1 MFNSFKHKGR
11 LLTGLYIA
19 IGIALVFSLIS
30 LFDIFHGTRLQ
41 LSDKLFQGTAVNK
54 SPEPVDDI
62 VIVGI
67 DDKSLEQLGYLT
79 SWPRTYYA
87 QVIDALASAGARVIA
102 FDMLFSEPTPDD
114 EALAASMNNAGN
126 VIIPFVYNV
135 MPPGTG
141 SEGRDFTITDT
152 IRPLPVIE
160 ESAAAIGHAVV
171 FPDDDGI
178 IRRLPVMITNN
189 NLTEPSLALTT
200 VSAYL
205 RRPQVIESPVEDN
218 RLTFAGR
225 SVPLDAS
232 ECMYINYTTADSSRL
247 NFKEIPFFD
256 VMQGRY
262 LTEEVRDKIVVIGA
276 TATGISD
283 KFWTPVGKLM
293 NGVELHASAMQTLL
307 SGRFLR
313 TVSPLVDIFV
323 IFLFVFLCS
332 LAVVHLRVL
341 WAALSAIFICGAYL
355 LATFLCFDKGLIL
368 NMFHPTLAVVGTFI
382 GMNIYTVIYER
393 SEKMKIT
400 RTFGRFISPPV
411 VDKILASTKLDDLNL
426 EGESREVTVLF
437 ADARRF
443 TSISE
448 NIRSNLVFKL
458 LNTYLTIIID
468 NVLKYGGIVN
478 KFGGDSILAV
488 WNAPLESENHALLAV
503 RAAVDT
509 QRALLDLH
517 RDESHLFGAEFGIG
531 INTGEA
537 IVGNLG
543 SKDRM
548 EYTAIGDVVNVAAR
562 LAAASPGGRIWL
574 GVNTYLEVEH
584 YITARQLSPQ
594 KLKGRH
600 ESVLAYEITD
610 FKGCTHQDADSLEKN
625 LVG

>member
-1 MFNSFKHKGR
+1 
-11 LLTGLYIA
+11 
-19 IGIALVFSLIS
+19 
-30 LFDIFHGTRLQ
+30 
-41 LSDKLFQGTAVNK
+41 
-54 SPEPVDDI
+54 
-62 VIVGI
+62 
-67 DDKSLEQLGYLT
+67 
-79 SWPRTYYA
+79 
-87 QVIDALASAGARVIA
+87 
-102 FDMLFSEPTPDD
+102 
-114 EALAASMNNAGN
+114 
-126 VIIPFVYNV
+126 
-135 MPPGTG
+135 
-141 SEGRDFTITDT
+141 
-152 IRPLPVIE
+152 
-160 ESAAAIGHAVV
+160 
-171 FPDDDGI
+171 
-178 IRRLPVMITNN
+178 
-189 NLTEPSLALTT
+189 
-200 VSAYL
+200 
-205 RRPQVIESPVEDN
+205 
-218 RLTFAGR
+218 
-225 SVPLDAS
+225 
-232 ECMYINYTTADSSRL
+232 
-247 NFKEIPFFD
+247 
-256 VMQGRY
+256 
-262 LTEEVRDKIVVIGA
+262 
-276 TATGISD
+276 
-283 KFWTPVGKLM
+283 
-293 NGVELHASAMQTLL
+293 
-307 SGRFLR
+307 
-313 TVSPLVDIFV
+313 
-323 IFLFVFLCS
+323 
-332 LAVVHLRVL
+332 
-341 WAALSAIFICGAYL
+341 
-355 LATFLCFDKGLIL
+355 
-368 NMFHPTLAVVGTFI
+368 
-382 GMNIYTVIYER
+382 
-393 SEKMKIT
+393 
-400 RTFGRFISPPV
+400 V